1 MPPSS
6 LRRNRR
12 RYDSNINH
20 ERWLISYA
28 DFVTLLFAFFTTMYA
43 ISTVDAKKLQDMVE
57 SMQAAFDANKLPTPR
72 KTASDPAK
80 PLKVPTPDQQAL
92 EALKV
97 RLAQRLKLQI
107 AGGQVGLEV
116 DPRGLVVTIR
126 EAGTFGVGSAEL
138 SDAAKGVLGEVA
150 DALADVDHPV
160 RIEGHT
166 DDVPIR
172 TAKYKSNWELSTAR
186 ATNVVSFFV
195 EERGLPPSRFSAAGY
210 GEFRPRAANTTGANR
225 AANRRVDIV
234 ILNEA
239 TRRAEEPAAP
249 TDAAAP
255 EAGAGAGAGAGAAPA
270 ASPSGHDAAAGDD
283 AAPAGNDAAP
293 AEGPAAA
300 PEPESAQPATVQPE
314 AVQPEAVHP
323 AAASPAA
330 LP

>member
-1 MPPSS
+1 MPP

-43 ISTVDAKKLQDMVE
+43 ISTVDAKKLQEMVE
-57 SMQAAFDANKLPTPR
+57 SMQVAFDASKVPPPKR
-72 KTASDPAK
+72 PIVKPDASPVKT
-80 PLKVPTPDQQAL
+80 PTPDQLALQAL
-92 EALKV
+92 KA
-97 RLAQRLKLQI
+97 RLSERLKLQI

-116 DPRGLVVTIR
+116 DPRGLVVSIR

-138 SDAAKGVLGEVA
+138 SDSARSVLGEVA

-195 EERGLPPSRFSAAGY
+195 EDRGLPPSRFSAAGY
-210 GEFRPRAANTTGANR
+210 GEFRPRAVNTTGANR

-234 ILNEA
+234 ILNDA
-239 TRRAEEPAAP
+239 TRLAEEPAAP

-255 EAGAGAGAGAGAAPA
+255 GAGAGAAPA
-270 ASPSGHDAAAGDD
+270 KPSEDDAAA
-283 AAPAGNDAAP
+283 APTP
-293 AEGPAAA
+293 
-300 PEPESAQPATVQPE
+300 
-314 AVQPEAVHP
+314 
-323 AAASPAA
+323 
-330 LP
+330 LPLRPPPTRA

>member
-1 MPPSS
+1 MPPGS

-12 RYDSNINH
+12 KYDSNINH

-57 SMQAAFDANKLPTPR
+57 SMQAAFDANKLPTPK
-72 KTASDPAK
+72 KTNATPAK

-97 RLAQRLKLQI
+97 RLAERLKLQI

-116 DPRGLVVTIR
+116 DPRGLVVSIR

-138 SDAAKGVLGEVA
+138 SDAARSVLGEVA

-195 EERGLPPSRFSAAGY
+195 EDRGLPPSRFSAAGY
-210 GEFRPRAANTTGANR
+210 GEFRPRAANTSGANR

-239 TRRAEEPAAP
+239 TRRAEEPASP

-255 EAGAGAGAGAGAAPA
+255 EAGAGAPPA
-270 ASPSGHDAAAGDD
+270 ASPSGDDAAAAAAGED
-283 AAPAGNDAAP
+283 AP
-293 AEGPAAA
+293 EAA
-300 PEPESAQPATVQPE
+300 PEAASGAEAEGAAQPAP
-314 AVQPEAVHP
+314 HP
-323 AAASPAA
+323 
-330 LP
+330 

>member
-1 MPPSS
+1 MPPV
-6 LRRNRR
+6 RRNRR
-12 RYDSNINH
+12 RYDSNVNH
-20 ERWLISYA
+20 DRWLISYA

-57 SMQAAFDANKLPTPR
+57 SMQVAFDANKLPPP
-72 KTASDPAK
+72 KKASATPAK
-80 PLKVPTPDQQAL
+80 PKTPSPDQQAL

-97 RLAQRLKLQI
+97 RLAERLKLQI

-138 SDAAKGVLGEVA
+138 SDAAKGVLAEVA

-195 EERGLPPSRFSAAGY
+195 EDRGLPPSRFSAAGY
-210 GEFRPRAANTTGANR
+210 GEFRPRATNNTGANR
-225 AANRRVDIV
+225 ATNRRVDIV

-239 TRRAEEPAAP
+239 TVRKEEPTAPGTAAP
-249 TDAAAP
+249 DGGAAPATGASEDDAAAAGADEAASDGASEAAPEEAPAAAP
-255 EAGAGAGAGAGAAPA
+255 EAQTVL
-270 ASPSGHDAAAGDD
+270 
-283 AAPAGNDAAP
+283 
-293 AEGPAAA
+293 
-300 PEPESAQPATVQPE
+300 PEPASAPQPVT
-314 AVQPEAVHP
+314 HP
-323 AAASPAA
+323 
-330 LP
+330 

>member
-1 MPPSS
+1 MPPSP

-12 RYDSNINH
+12 KYDSNVSH
-20 ERWLISYA
+20 DRWLISYA

-57 SMQAAFDANKLPTPR
+57 SMQAAFDANKVPPAKR
-72 KTASDPAK
+72 AATAPDK
-80 PLKVPTPDQQAL
+80 PLKAPTVDQQAL
-92 EALKV
+92 EALKA
-97 RLAQRLKLQI
+97 RLSERLKLQI

-138 SDAAKGVLGEVA
+138 SDAAKGLLGEVA

-195 EERGLPPSRFSAAGY
+195 EDRGLPPSRFSVAGY
-210 GEFRPRAANTTGANR
+210 GEFRPRAANNTGANR
-225 AANRRVDIV
+225 ATNRRVDIV
-234 ILNEA
+234 ILNQETA
-239 TRRAEEPAAP
+239 LKEEPTAAGAEAPDGAAP
-249 TDAAAP
+249 PATGGAQDDAAAAGEDAPEAAP
-255 EAGAGAGAGAGAAPA
+255 EAALEAAP
-270 ASPSGHDAAAGDD
+270 
-283 AAPAGNDAAP
+283 
-293 AEGPAAA
+293 
-300 PEPESAQPATVQPE
+300 PESAESASAPQPVT
-314 AVQPEAVHP
+314 HP
-323 AAASPAA
+323 
-330 LP
+330 

>member
-1 MPPSS
+1 MPPQS
-6 LRRNRR
+6 LKRNRR
-12 RYDSNINH
+12 KYDSNINH
-20 ERWLISYA
+20 DRWLISYA

-72 KTASDPAK
+72 KTNSQPAK
-80 PLKVPTPDQQAL
+80 PLKQPTLDQQAL
-92 EALKV
+92 EALKE
-97 RLAQRLKLQI
+97 RLTQRLKLQI

-150 DALADVDHPV
+150 DALQDVDHPV

-210 GEFRPRAANTTGANR
+210 GEFRPRAMNTSGANR
-225 AANRRVDIV
+225 ATNRRVDIV
-234 ILNEA
+234 ILNAE
-239 TRRAEEPAAP
+239 TVRKEEPTAAAAEP
-249 TDAAAP
+249 PAAAP
-255 EAGAGAGAGAGAAPA
+255 GASPPGDDAAGDAEGAAPGDDAADAPAGAPAEAPAGAPADAPAGAPAAAPAPEAPAPA
-270 ASPSGHDAAAGDD
+270 ASPAAAT
-283 AAPAGNDAAP
+283 P
-293 AEGPAAA
+293 
-300 PEPESAQPATVQPE
+300 
-314 AVQPEAVHP
+314 
-323 AAASPAA
+323 
-330 LP
+330 

>member
-1 MPPSS
+1 MPPHS
-6 LRRNRR
+6 LKRNRR
-12 RYDSNINH
+12 RYDSHISN

-43 ISTVDAKKLQDMVE
+43 ISTVDAKKLQEMVE

-72 KTASDPAK
+72 KESATPAK
-80 PLKVPTPDQQAL
+80 PKQPSPDQQAL

-97 RLAQRLKLQI
+97 RLSERLKLQI

-138 SDAAKGVLGEVA
+138 SDAARSVLGEVA

-195 EERGLPPSRFSAAGY
+195 EDRGLPPSRFSAAGY
-210 GEFRPRAANTTGANR
+210 GEFRPRATNSSGGNR

-239 TRRAEEPAAP
+239 TRMAEEPAAP

-255 EAGAGAGAGAGAAPA
+255 ADGARPAA
-270 ASPSGHDAAAGDD
+270 ASPSGDDDAAAAASEDAPASE
-283 AAPAGNDAAP
+283 AAPEAA
-293 AEGPAAA
+293 PAAA
-300 PEPESAQPATVQPE
+300 PGAEAEAEGAAPVEPATPQPSVS
-314 AVQPEAVHP
+314 ANPFP
-323 AAASPAA
+323 
-330 LP
+330 

>member
-1 MPPSS
+1 MPPSP

-12 RYDSNINH
+12 KYDSNVSH
-20 ERWLISYA
+20 DRWLISYA

-57 SMQAAFDANKLPTPR
+57 SMQVAFDANKIPVKRTP
-72 KTASDPAK
+72 ANPNK
-80 PLKVPTPDQQAL
+80 PLKQPTPDQQAL

-97 RLAQRLKLQI
+97 RLAEKLKLQI

-150 DALADVDHPV
+150 DALADVEHPV

-166 DDVPIR
+166 DDVPIK

-186 ATNVVSFFV
+186 ATGVVSFFV

-225 AANRRVDIV
+225 ATNRRVDIV
-234 ILNEA
+234 ILNQE
-239 TRRAEEPAAP
+239 TVRKEEPAVMPTGTEPAP
-249 TDAAAP
+249 D
-255 EAGAGAGAGAGAAPA
+255 GAAPA
-270 ASPSGHDAAAGDD
+270 TGGAQDDAAAAADED
-283 AAPAGNDAAP
+283 APEAAP
-293 AEGPAAA
+293 EAA
-300 PEPESAQPATVQPE
+300 PEPEAAPPPESAQPVSAPQP
-314 AVQPEAVHP
+314 VTHP
-323 AAASPAA
+323 
-330 LP
+330 

>member
-1 MPPSS
+1 VPPQS

-12 RYDSNINH
+12 RYDSHVNH
-20 ERWLISYA
+20 DRWLISYA

-57 SMQAAFDANKLPTPR
+57 SMQAAFDANKLPTPK
-72 KTASDPAK
+72 KTDSTPAK
-80 PLKVPTPDQQAL
+80 PLKQPTPDQQAL

-97 RLAQRLKLQI
+97 RLSERLKLQI

-210 GEFRPRAANTTGANR
+210 GEFRPRAVNSTGANR

-239 TRRAEEPAAP
+239 TRKAEEPTAA
-249 TDAAAP
+249 TDAAAAEP
-255 EAGAGAGAGAGAAPA
+255 SAAGEAPA
-270 ASPSGHDAAAGDD
+270 ASPSGDGADAAAGEAAAPSD
-283 AAPAGNDAAP
+283 AAPEGASEPEAEAAV
-293 AEGPAAA
+293 
-300 PEPESAQPATVQPE
+300 PESAEPASAPQPVT
-314 AVQPEAVHP
+314 HP
-323 AAASPAA
+323 
-330 LP
+330 

>member
-1 MPPSS
+1 MPP

-43 ISTVDAKKLQDMVE
+43 ISTVDAKKLQEMVE
-57 SMQAAFDANKLPTPR
+57 SMQAAFDASKVPPPKR
-72 KTASDPAK
+72 PVAK
-80 PLKVPTPDQQAL
+80 PDTPVKVVTPDQLALQAL
-92 EALKV
+92 KA
-97 RLAQRLKLQI
+97 RLSERLKLQI
-107 AGGQVGLEV
+107 QGGQVGLEV
-116 DPRGLVVTIR
+116 DPRWLVVSIR

-138 SDAAKGVLGEVA
+138 SDSARSVLGEVA

-195 EERGLPPSRFSAAGY
+195 EDRGLPPSRFSAAGY
-210 GEFRPRAANTTGANR
+210 GEFRPRAANDSGANR

-239 TRRAEEPAAP
+239 TRLAEEPAAP

-255 EAGAGAGAGAGAAPA
+255 GAGASPSQDDAAGDADAAGEAADDGAGGEAAPEAAPA
-270 ASPSGHDAAAGDD
+270 A
-283 AAPAGNDAAP
+283 APAP
-293 AEGPAAA
+293 EAAA
-300 PEPESAQPATVQPE
+300 PQPESPL
-314 AVQPEAVHP
+314 
-323 AAASPAA
+323 SPN
-330 LP
+330 PSP

>member
-1 MPPSS
+1 MPPHS
-6 LRRNRR
+6 LKRNRR
-12 RYDSNINH
+12 RYDSHINH

-57 SMQAAFDANKLPTPR
+57 SMQAAFDASKLPTP
-72 KTASDPAK
+72 KKSTHTPPK
-80 PLKVPTPDQQAL
+80 PLKQPTPDQQAL

-97 RLAQRLKLQI
+97 RLSERLKLQI

-195 EERGLPPSRFSAAGY
+195 EQRGLPPSRFSAAGY
-210 GEFRPRAANTTGANR
+210 GEFRPRASNTTGANR
-225 AANRRVDIV
+225 ATNRRVDIV

-239 TRRAEEPAAP
+239 TVRKEEPAMPGTAP
-249 TDAAAP
+249 DTDAGAAAAPGAPSGDDAGAAEGEAEAASDDAAAP
-255 EAGAGAGAGAGAAPA
+255 EAQQAQQ
-270 ASPSGHDAAAGDD
+270 
-283 AAPAGNDAAP
+283 
-293 AEGPAAA
+293 AA
-300 PEPESAQPATVQPE
+300 PEASGGPTEAAQPASAPQP
-314 AVQPEAVHP
+314 VTHP
-323 AAASPAA
+323 
-330 LP
+330 

>member
-1 MPPSS
+1 MPPHGP
-6 LRRNRR
+6 RRNRR
-12 RYDSNINH
+12 RYDSNISH

-57 SMQAAFDANKLPTPR
+57 SMQAAFDANKLPTAK
-72 KTASDPAK
+72 KTAATPAK

-97 RLAQRLKLQI
+97 RLSERLKLQI

-116 DPRGLVVTIR
+116 DPRGLVVSIR

-138 SDAAKGVLGEVA
+138 SDSARSVLGEVA

-195 EERGLPPSRFSAAGY
+195 EDRGLPPSRFSAAGY

-234 ILNEA
+234 ILNDA
-239 TRRAEEPAAP
+239 TRMAEEPASP
-249 TDAAAP
+249 TDAAP
-255 EAGAGAGAGAGAAPA
+255 EAGAGSAPA
-270 ASPSGHDAAAGDD
+270 ASPSGDDAAAGEAAGED
-283 AAPAGNDAAP
+283 AEAPAAEPSDAPAEAPAG
-293 AEGPAAA
+293 A
-300 PEPESAQPATVQPE
+300 PEPQTTLTPNP
-314 AVQPEAVHP
+314 
-323 AAASPAA
+323 SP
-330 LP
+330 

>member
-6 LRRNRR
+6 LKRNRR
-12 RYDSNINH
+12 RYDSNVNH
-20 ERWLISYA
+20 DRWLISYA

-57 SMQAAFDANKLPTPR
+57 SMQAAFDANKLPTPK
-72 KTASDPAK
+72 KTDSTPAK
-80 PLKVPTPDQQAL
+80 PLKQPTPDQQAL

-97 RLAQRLKLQI
+97 RLAERLKLQI

-138 SDAAKGVLGEVA
+138 SDAARSVLGEVA

-195 EERGLPPSRFSAAGY
+195 EDRGLPPSRFSAAGY
-210 GEFRPRAANTTGANR
+210 GEFRPRAVNSTGANR

-239 TRRAEEPAAP
+239 TRKAEEPAAA
-249 TDAAAP
+249 TDAAAEP
-255 EAGAGAGAGAGAAPA
+255 AAPA
-270 ASPSGHDAAAGDD
+270 ASPSEGEAAAPE
-283 AAPAGNDAAP
+283 AAS
-293 AEGPAAA
+293 EAA
-300 PEPESAQPATVQPE
+300 PEPEAAVPESAEPASAPQPVT
-314 AVQPEAVHP
+314 HP
-323 AAASPAA
+323 
-330 LP
+330 